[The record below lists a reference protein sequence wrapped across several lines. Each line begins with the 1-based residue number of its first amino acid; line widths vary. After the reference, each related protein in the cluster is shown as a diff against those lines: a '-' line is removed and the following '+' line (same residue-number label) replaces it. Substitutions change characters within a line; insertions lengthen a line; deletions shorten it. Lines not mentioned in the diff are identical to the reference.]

1 MMTVHN
7 KPTATIVRCPI
18 GPVNWALANARLLVT
33 FKALCAVADIH
44 AMRKPSNSYVG
55 ALQDAAAIPTAIGI
69 SDNNV
74 GIFGKAFTP
83 SNSNVNRTVMM
94 GIPHFDV

>member
-1 MMTVHN
+1 
-7 KPTATIVRCPI
+7 
-18 GPVNWALANARLLVT
+18 
-33 FKALCAVADIH
+33 
-44 AMRKPSNSYVG
+44 MRKPSNSYVG